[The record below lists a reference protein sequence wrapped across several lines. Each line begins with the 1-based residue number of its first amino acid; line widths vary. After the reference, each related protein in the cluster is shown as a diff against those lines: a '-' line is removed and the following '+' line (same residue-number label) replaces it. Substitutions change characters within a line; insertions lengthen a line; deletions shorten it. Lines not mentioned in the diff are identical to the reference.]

1 MLKYIYIIKI
11 IGSSQWDLA
20 TAEASWIFD
29 EKFREKIVYMWELP
43 NPAALFTN
51 ALYLL
56 SMKNWLN
63 KEVIR
68 KLYWKTVQA
77 FSVRG
82 NTILFYNQMIKKIH
96 LILANFLLLELI
108 FTIAYWNNKLQ
119 NLKEISFHPQ
129 EV

>member
-1 MLKYIYIIKI
+1 
-11 IGSSQWDLA
+11 
-20 TAEASWIFD
+20 
-29 EKFREKIVYMWELP
+29 
-43 NPAALFTN
+43 
-51 ALYLL
+51 
-56 SMKNWLN
+56 MKNWLN